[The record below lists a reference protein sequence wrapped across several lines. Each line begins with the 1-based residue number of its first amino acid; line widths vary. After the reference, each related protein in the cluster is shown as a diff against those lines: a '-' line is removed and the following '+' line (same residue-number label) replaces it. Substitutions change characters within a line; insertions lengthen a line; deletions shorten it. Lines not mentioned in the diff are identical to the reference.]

1 VSADGDRL
9 DELAGAILDGTPI
22 DWDAADEAAVPAD
35 RPFVRQLK
43 AIAAI
48 AEVQRGEELGT
59 WGPLRLLERIG
70 QGASGEVYRAWDP
83 RLDREVALKLMQA
96 REAASEERAS
106 SIIEEGRMLARV
118 RHPNVVTIY
127 GAERIGDRIG
137 IWMELV
143 AGRTLHQLVVEEG
156 RRFSPREV
164 AAIGETLCH
173 ALSAVHAAG
182 LLHRDV
188 KAQNVMMGADGRVM
202 LMDFGAGGEES
213 RPSET
218 GLAGTP
224 LYLAPEVLSGEGA
237 ATVRS
242 DVYSTGVLLFFLLTG
257 TYPVAGIDLQDLRA
271 AHAAG
276 RRRALRPVRPDVLR
290 TLRRAIEKAMDP
302 EPARRFPT
310 ASALAAALRRS
321 ATVTRRLA
329 AAAALAAGI
338 LVLAALAGW
347 RPGTAGPLRAARP
360 QIAVLPLASL
370 SAAPDDESFA
380 DGLTDEIIRNL
391 GTVQGLDVRSRTSS
405 FAFKGRRQAVGDIG
419 KQLRV
424 GYVLDGSIIRAAGR
438 LRVNAQLVKVDG
450 EVSLWSERFER
461 ELTVPDI
468 LRVQDEISR
477 RIVDSLRL
485 TLHGGQRRYDTNLE
499 TYELFLKA
507 RTLADRQGDRDP
519 LQAVRLFER
528 VIAADPG
535 FAPAHAGLVLAYA
548 HLSMTPYFGVPLE
561 KAHPAMRASAAEALR
576 LDPTLADA
584 QAARGWVLAR
594 EFRWVEAERAFRRA
608 IELNPGLL
616 STYTSFTFS
625 TLQPLNKVGAA
636 EALLQEAAR
645 RDPFD
650 NHVQRALARVL
661 LEAGRGEEAVSVLR
675 ALRRVDSELP
685 QVDALMG
692 RALLHAGR
700 FEESLPFLE
709 RRRERA
715 LDPASGPHPWVAL
728 AYVKLGRRAEAEEL
742 ARRYDH
748 MPYRRAIINAALGNR
763 ERMYHGLEQMAR
775 EETQRLVLLVRDPGF
790 APYRAD
796 DRYKNLL
803 RRVHLEP
810 GQQGG

>member
-1 VSADGDRL
+1 MSGDGRRL

-22 DWDAADEAAVPAD
+22 DWDAADQAAGAAD

-48 AEVQRGEELGT
+48 AEAQRVEMPET

-70 QGASGEVYRAWDP
+70 QGAFGEVYRAGDQ
-83 RLDREVALKLMQA
+83 RLDRDVALKLMPA
-96 REAASEERAS
+96 RQGTSEQLAT
-106 SIIEEGRMLARV
+106 SIIEEGRLLARV

-127 GAERIGDRIG
+127 GAERIDDRVG
-137 IWMELV
+137 LWMEYV
-143 AGRTLHQLVVEEG
+143 EGRTLHHLVVDEG

-164 AAIGETLCH
+164 AAFGEALCG

-188 KAQNVMMGADGRVM
+188 KAQNVMVDRDGRVV
-202 LMDFGAGGEES
+202 LMDFGAGGEQGG
-213 RPSET
+213 PSESGMT
-218 GLAGTP
+218 GTP
-224 LYLAPEVLSGEGA
+224 LYLAPEVLGEGT
-237 ATVRS
+237 ATARA
-242 DVYSTGVLLFFLLTG
+242 DIYSTGVLLFFLLTG
-257 TYPVAGIDLQDLRA
+257 TYPVIGDDLPDLRA

-276 RRRALRPVRPDVLR
+276 RRRALKSLRPDVPSE
-290 TLRRAIEKAMDP
+290 LRRAIERAVEPD
-302 EPARRFPT
+302 PARRYPT
-310 ASALAAALRRS
+310 ASALAAALKRS
-321 ATVTRRLA
+321 TNSKWRVTAGAVA
-329 AAAALAAGI
+329 AGVLLLAALAAWG
-338 LVLAALAGW
+338 
-347 RPGTAGPLRAARP
+347 PGTAGPTGAARP

-370 SAAPDDESFA
+370 SAAADDESFA

-405 FAFKGRRQAVGDIG
+405 FAFKGRRQAVGEIG

-424 GYVLDGSIIRAAGR
+424 GYVLDGSVTRAAGR

-468 LRVQDEISR
+468 LRVQDDISR

-485 TLHGGQRRYDTNLE
+485 TLHGGQRRYDTSLE

-507 RTLADRQGDRDP
+507 RALADRQGDKDP
-519 LQAVRLFER
+519 LQAVRLFEK
-528 VIAADPG
+528 VIAADPR

-561 KAHPAMRASAAEALR
+561 RAHPVMRASAAEALR
-576 LDPTLADA
+576 LDPMLADA
-584 QAARGWVLAR
+584 HAARGWVLAR
-594 EFRWVEAERAFRRA
+594 GFRWAEAEGAFRRA

-625 TLQPLNKVGAA
+625 TLQPLNRVVEA
-636 EALLQEAAR
+636 EALLREAAR

-661 LEAGRGEEAVSVLR
+661 LEAGKAEEAVSVLE
-675 ALRRVDSELP
+675 ALWRVDSALP
-685 QVDALMG
+685 LVDTLMG
-692 RALLHAGR
+692 RALALAGR
-700 FEESLPFLE
+700 FEESLPLLE

-728 AYVKLGRRAEAEEL
+728 VYMKLGRRAEVEEL

-748 MPYRRAIINAALGNR
+748 LPYRRAIINAALGNR
-763 ERMYHGLEQMAR
+763 ERMYDGLEQMAR
-775 EETQRLVLLVRDPGF
+775 EETQRLVILLRDPGF
-790 APYRAD
+790 GPYRAD
-796 DRYKNLL
+796 ERFKRLL
-803 RRVHLEP
+803 RRVNLEP
-810 GQQGG
+810 H